1 MIFTADNGPEA
12 INVGGI
18 GCATGA
24 LIVGGAGAVV
34 AAEGFGNLLR
44 SSSSKF
50 DGTNG
55 FIFFIFSSSSGV
67 NASVMKGVSSGL
79 S

>member
-1 MIFTADNGPEA
+1 MGESRLEGVFERSDGVNNAIGCRGMFSWMKFEA

-34 AAEGFGNLLR
+34 AADGFGQIVR
-44 SSSSKF
+44 I
-50 DGTNG
+50 GW
-55 FIFFIFSSSSGV
+55 
-67 NASVMKGVSSGL
+67 
-79 S
+79 